1 MPTNERR
8 RDDRRFAKAAA
19 LFFFLTLVA
28 LPPPHVVCSD
38 VRVVPASLIEQLDRE
53 RNGRVPAIHIHQPGG
68 GLHDQTYFLRGG
80 GEIFPVWLL
89 DDPSSALQVDVE
101 VRLFSHVKCE
111 SFAVELT
118 YGGEGGGDRTG
129 EGVQIISKSSCD
141 SVGGGIFTRE
151 SGTGGVR
158 IRARVVC
165 LCAPVFLDNIVRD
178 FCLQMRRPSR
188 PRCSNSSCRRQ
199 SCCLVSVAPAS
210 VRSA

>member
-1 MPTNERR
+1 MRERPV
-8 RDDRRFAKAAA
+8 KAAA
-19 LFFFLTLVA
+19 LIFCLAWVA

-53 RNGRVPAIHIHQPGG
+53 RRNGPVPSVQIHQPGG
-68 GLHDQTYFLRGG
+68 GLHDQTYYLRGG

-89 DDPSSALQVDVE
+89 DGPYSALQVDVE
-101 VRLFSHVKCE
+101 VRLFSHAKCE

-118 YGGEGGGDRTG
+118 YGSEGGADGTG

-151 SGTGGVR
+151 SGTSGVR
-158 IRARVVC
+158 NRAR
-165 LCAPVFLDNIVRD
+165 LDLYAPAFLDKIVRD